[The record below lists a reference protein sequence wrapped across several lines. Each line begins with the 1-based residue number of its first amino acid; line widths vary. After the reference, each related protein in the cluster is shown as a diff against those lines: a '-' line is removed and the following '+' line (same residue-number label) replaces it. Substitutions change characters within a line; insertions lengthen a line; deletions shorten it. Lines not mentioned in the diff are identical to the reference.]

1 MFQQE
6 ILKLTLKLIENQN
19 VNELRTMNKSLY
31 ELRCRCKE
39 EVSVIKKKKSNNR
52 SEGRPLAYPNRTE
65 TKSKTFHIKYKKPLS
80 SIAKMILN
88 SFQNKYFYYAID
100 DILYFL
106 KLRPRERD
114 ALLAIL
120 YSPILSLQNNFSI
133 DFFDIWIQEIYIS
146 RTSRVNKFLTKND
159 SNFDHFS
166 YITIKFFYT
175 TKLPTQKPES
185 LW

>member
-1 MFQQE
+1 M
-6 ILKLTLKLIENQN
+6 NQ
-19 VNELRTMNKSLY
+19 SLY
-31 ELRCRCKE
+31 ERRCRCKE
-39 EVSVIKKKKSNNR
+39 EFSIIKKKKSNNR
-52 SEGRPLAYPNRTE
+52 SEGRPLSYPNRKE
-65 TKSKTFHIKYKKPLS
+65 TKSKTFHIKYTKPLS
-80 SIAKMILN
+80 SIAKIILN

-106 KLRPRERD
+106 KSRPRERD
-114 ALLAIL
+114 HILAIL
-120 YSPILSLQNNFSI
+120 YSPVLSLQNNFSI

-146 RTSRVNKFLTKND
+146 KTSKVNKFLTKND
-159 SNFDHFS
+159 SNSEHFS